1 MGEALALPWQVC
13 LAEAW
18 AAYCDGALPIGAC
31 VGKCCPEP
39 AQDIHLARPACFAS

>member
-1 MGEALALPWQVC
+1 MEETLALPWQVC

-18 AAYCDGALPIGAC
+18 AACCNGSLSMGAC
-31 VGKCCPEP
+31 VGECCPGP